1 MIRMSEN
8 KEVLKR
14 VRCLAGVPEPMVRPE
29 EPFSEER
36 IEFLNALSARLRKDP
51 GTARYTD
58 VAAFAFWCRKA
69 NTKRLAEQLTRDGLR
84 IGKGLVFHIAP
95 SNVPVN
101 FAYSL
106 ALGLLSGNANIVR
119 VSSKPFPQVDLIC
132 EALEALFAREEYAAI
147 RACTSVVS
155 YGHDKEVTDYYSGLC
170 DMRVIWG
177 GDASIRTIR
186 ESMTQSRCGE
196 IAFADRYSFGIIRPS
211 AVMAMDEEVL
221 RQLAVNFY
229 NDTYL
234 LDQNACSTP
243 HLIVWLTDREAEK
256 ETRAEAAARFWQA
269 VYQAAASYDLADIKV
284 SGKYDALCNFLAD
297 RGLDAGQ
304 VQRYDNRLYVLTL
317 SELPK
322 RIDEL
327 RGSFGMFFQYALERL
342 DDLVPHITK
351 KVQTAAVCGVE
362 RREITEL
369 ILRGHLQGI
378 DRVVGFGQT
387 LDMGTIWDGYDII
400 GDLTRIIG

>member
-1 MIRMSEN
+1 MIPMSEN
-8 KEVLKR
+8 KEILGR
-14 VRCLAGVPEPMVRPE
+14 VRCLAGVPEPTVCPE
-29 EPFSEER
+29 VPFAEER
-36 IEFLNALSARLRKDP
+36 MEFLNALSARLRKDP
-51 GTARYTD
+51 RTAQYTD

-69 NTKRLAEQLTRDGLR
+69 NTKRLSEQLTRDGIR

-119 VSSKPFPQVDLIC
+119 VSSKPFSQVDIIC
-132 EALEALFAREEYAAI
+132 EALAALFAGEEYAAI

-155 YGHDKEVTDYYSGLC
+155 YGHDKEITDYYSAIC

-177 GDASIRTIR
+177 GDASIQTIR
-186 ESMTQSRCGE
+186 ESATESRCGE

-211 AVMAMDEEVL
+211 AVMAMDDEAL

-234 LDQNACSTP
+234 LDQNACSAP
-243 HLIVWLTDREAEK
+243 HLIVWLTDGEAEK
-256 ETRAEAAARFWQA
+256 AARAEAAVRFWQA
-269 VYQAAASYDLADIKV
+269 VYEAAASYDLADIKV

-297 RGLDAGQ
+297 TGLEKAR

-317 SELPK
+317 SELPEK
-322 RIDEL
+322 IDGL
-327 RGSFGMFFQYALERL
+327 RGSFGMFFQCALDAL
-342 DDLVPHITK
+342 DELAPHITK

-362 RREITEL
+362 RKEITDL
-369 ILRGHLQGI
+369 ILRCHLRGI

>member
-1 MIRMSEN
+1 MSEN

-132 EALEALFAREEYAAI
+132 EALAALFAREEYAAV

-211 AVMAMDEEVL
+211 AVMAMDEEAL

-234 LDQNACSTP
+234 LDQNACSAP

-256 ETRAEAAARFWQA
+256 ETWAEAAARFWQA

-297 RGLDAGQ
+297 SGLDAGQ

-327 RGSFGMFFQYALERL
+327 RGSFGMFFQYTMERL

-387 LDMGTIWDGYDII
+387 LDMGTIWDGYDIV